1 MKADGSF
8 LVIDELDNS
17 PFKGDLYMAIGL
29 LSVLK
34 MVPWGDV
41 ISNAPKISDEAMK
54 LWRTVAKKR
63 QPSEFLASGVEPALA
78 TEVQSLAILQAQ
90 QVAAEAKVSDLHNQ
104 MLESSELIKALAD
117 QNTQLIKRFEVIRAR
132 VLLLAGAVVIL
143 GVVTAINL
151 AVTLAR

>member
-54 LWRTVAKKR
+54 LWRTVARK
-63 QPSEFLASGVEPALA
+63 PPAADLPTSSTEPALS
-78 TEVQSLAILQAQ
+78 EVQSLAILQAQ

-117 QNTQLIKRFEVIRAR
+117 QNTQMIKRFEVIRAR